1 MPKRSILLTIIAIIA
16 LSIVFSALRAGEPPA
31 LNPFG
36 QAPSEREDAVPG
48 YIELSN
54 GAIRA
59 GMIYLTRDKRLQIY
73 DKQLERQ
80 REIPLQKVKKIE
92 CTVKREWLEKEWKFK
107 ETTNDEKLYT
117 GRSYP
122 AREYLHTITLKDG
135 RTITGPLAAIV
146 YVQPPTT
153 VPARAR
159 TLSLE
164 QAQQR
169 RDGGNSEIP
178 GLRKADQV
186 GQGGDG
192 RSDKEGA
199 GTTCRERSGTMNDEL
214 KMPRRGVK
222 PHAVLQP

>member
-1 MPKRSILLTIIAIIA
+1 MPKRSILGTIVTVIA
-16 LSIVFSALRAGEPPA
+16 LPIAFSTLRAGEPPA

-36 QAPSEREDAVPG
+36 DAPSEREDAVPG

-59 GMIYLTRDKRLQIY
+59 GSIYLTRDKRLQIY

-80 REIPLQKVKKIE
+80 REIPLQVVKKIE

-135 RTITGPLAAIV
+135 RTITGPLSAIV
-146 YVQPPTT
+146 YVQPLQSRSVRPEERRSP
-153 VPARAR
+153 VQPEHYLLNKRNKGEMGE
-159 TLSLE
+159 TLKSLVYVK
-164 QAQQR
+164 R
-169 RDGGNSEIP
+169 IKLG
-178 GLRKADQV
+178 
-186 GQGGDG
+186 
-192 RSDKEGA
+192 KEA
-199 GTTCRERSGTMNDEL
+199 MEEVTRPPSL
-214 KMPRRGVK
+214 APR
-222 PHAVLQP
+222 P